1 MKVGGGVMAMMN
13 GPWLISVRQVGVQR
27 LDFNAVL

>member
-1 MKVGGGVMAMMN
+1 MKVGAGVMAMMN
-13 GPWLISVRQVGVQR
+13 GPWLISVHQVGVQR